1 VTSNNQSLTL
11 NPALRAPRETAE
23 PYLGFANLT
32 TDKTLMET
40 NPEIEGIESE
50 VEGRSFSLF
59 RYSESAGEEP
69 AKIRI
74 FVLDAQPLLRQG
86 ISTYLN
92 SQPDMVV
99 CGEAGSVPDAQRK
112 IAECQPQFVV
122 TALRLGAGDSLKLIK
137 ELKTQNPRLCVLVYS
152 AFEENIFAERAIRAG
167 ANGYVMKQ
175 AASEKLAAAVREI
188 MKGGIYVSRELALS
202 AFRKSLQRNR
212 KNNHMLRSGNCLGE
226 LSNREMHIFQLL
238 GSGLGTKQIA
248 ASLDLSVKTIESH
261 RENIKHKLRLRSSG
275 EVRERATKWVEQSLS
290 GEDNICPT
298 RSPTKAA
305 VGRGG

>member
-1 VTSNNQSLTL
+1 
-11 NPALRAPRETAE
+11 
-23 PYLGFANLT
+23 
-32 TDKTLMET
+32 MET
-40 NPEIEGIESE
+40 NPEIVGTELE
-50 VEGRSFSLF
+50 VEDRSLSLF
-59 RYSESAGEEP
+59 RYSESVGEEP

-74 FVLDAQPLLRQG
+74 FVLDAQPLLRRG
-86 ISTYLN
+86 ISAYLN
-92 SQPDMVV
+92 SQPDMMV
-99 CGEAGSVPDAQRK
+99 CGDAGSVPDARSK

-137 ELKTQNPRLCVLVYS
+137 ELKTQNPGLCVLVYS

-167 ANGYVMKQ
+167 ASGYVMKQ
-175 AASEKLAAAVREI
+175 APSEKLATAVREI

-202 AFRKSLQRNR
+202 AFRKSLQRHR
-212 KNNHMLRSGNCLGE
+212 KDNHMLRSGTCLEE

-290 GEDNICPT
+290 REDHIFRRGGTP
-298 RSPTKAA
+298 SKAA
-305 VGRGG
+305 IGGAS

>member
-1 VTSNNQSLTL
+1 
-11 NPALRAPRETAE
+11 
-23 PYLGFANLT
+23 
-32 TDKTLMET
+32 MET
-40 NPEIEGIESE
+40 NPEIGGMESE
-50 VEGRSFSLF
+50 FEGRSLSLF
-59 RYSESAGEEP
+59 RYPESVGEEP

-86 ISTYLN
+86 ISAYLN
-92 SQPDMVV
+92 SQPEMMV
-99 CGEAGSVPDAQRK
+99 CGEAGNVPDARRK

-122 TALRLGAGDSLKLIK
+122 TALRLGAGDTLKLIR
-137 ELKTQNPRLCVLVYS
+137 ELKIQNPRLRILVYS

-175 AASEKLAAAVREI
+175 TPSEKLATAVREI
-188 MKGGIYVSRELALS
+188 MNGGIYVSRELALS
-202 AFRKSLQRNR
+202 AFRKSLQRHR
-212 KNNHMLRSGNCLGE
+212 KDNQTLRSGNCLGE

-275 EVRERATKWVEQSLS
+275 EVRERATKWVGQNLS
-290 GEDNICPT
+290 REDHIF
-298 RSPTKAA
+298 RRGGLPTKAA
-305 VGRGG
+305 RRVS

>member
-1 VTSNNQSLTL
+1 
-11 NPALRAPRETAE
+11 
-23 PYLGFANLT
+23 
-32 TDKTLMET
+32 MET
-40 NPEIEGIESE
+40 NLEIGRTESE
-50 VEGRSFSLF
+50 VEGRSPSLF
-59 RYSESAGEEP
+59 RYSESVGEES
-69 AKIRI
+69 AKVRI

-92 SQPDMVV
+92 SQPDMMV
-99 CGEAGSVPDAQRK
+99 CGEAGSVADARRT

-137 ELKTQNPRLCVLVYS
+137 ELKTQNPGLCVLVYS

-167 ANGYVMKQ
+167 ASGYVMKQ
-175 AASEKLAAAVREI
+175 AASEKLATAVREI

-202 AFRKSLQRNR
+202 AFRKSLQRHR
-212 KNNHMLRSGNCLGE
+212 KDNHTLRAGNCLEE

-275 EVRERATKWVEQSLS
+275 EVRERATKWVEQNLS
-290 GEDNICPT
+290 REDHIFRRG
-298 RSPTKAA
+298 RSTTKAA
-305 VGRGG
+305 ICHASYDGNIKDC